1 MIKINQLLASQN
13 TVEDD
18 KELSDKTEGLL
29 NCTSSVKVSL
39 SVPWKRILS
48 SVATEL
54 KLQIPNQSPHIR
66 LAELQQ
72 KFKSQPQM
80 VSSE

>member
-29 NCTSSVKVSL
+29 NCTSSIKVSKCAL
-39 SVPWKRILS
+39 EESPLFGSHR
-48 SVATEL
+48 T
-54 KLQIPNQSPHIR
+54 QIADTKPKPSYK
-66 LAELQQ
+66 AG
-72 KFKSQPQM
+72 
-80 VSSE
+80 